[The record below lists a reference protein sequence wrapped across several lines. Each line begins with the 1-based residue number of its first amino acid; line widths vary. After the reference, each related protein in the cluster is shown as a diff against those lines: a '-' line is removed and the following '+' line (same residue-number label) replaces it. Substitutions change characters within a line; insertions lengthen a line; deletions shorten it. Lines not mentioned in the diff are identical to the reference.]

1 MKEGSNEILEA
12 KVAERT
18 ERAKKLYRYVSDVAR
33 RIGDMTT
40 ASRSITDLFSTHLEV
55 QRQKLRDNCEKLV
68 FLDPINYGKK
78 SLELLWRK
86 VYYETVSAAKKLRET
101 DSEND
106 SYLFTHIVC
115 GIGHFHHFI
124 SRIESELKV
133 QVKELDYTSFHLDGE
148 YLDNNETPTDEEI
161 QFSRSALHSC
171 LIYLGDLSRYQ
182 VEIFHAFEPS
192 IAARYY
198 LQAAHVDMSLG
209 MPYNQLGNLYND
221 KNYNLDSVCYYIHCL
236 SCTTPFEGAIGNLTK
251 IFEKNAQF
259 FDSLNSPESLTQ
271 TEHIQNTI
279 TNFLSLIEIW
289 YLNKNDTNIP
299 QRCSTIA
306 HELKVA
312 MDFVKSPL
320 PDVDKNYNEYTQAVD
335 EEGSNPSYLNANL
348 VHKIVLICLF
358 TITKVSET
366 DEVKAFACKAFTLA
380 LLSQL
385 LQKLLQQLQSFGLK
399 NPAYKYKSKSA
410 AQHILQNNQILEAV
424 ETNKP
429 VVLDEPSENINNDIQ
444 DSHDSTSKD
453 IVLEESKESMTNGDA
468 KNNSKK
474 ALTKRRRRRR
484 LASSDS
490 SDMSDVDTESSDI
503 EAQELTEESCSE
515 EEDLTDSTGHT
526 DGSVSEDSCYDV
538 SDNEE
543 ITVKDNGQTKKESDN
558 EVINKETVLNGDMD
572 AKKNC
577 TESEFQHNSY
587 NNNILDVQGL
597 QNFLLGDNFLSS
609 IKLLQDWALNEKDL
623 ILSCGDSGESLF
635 QCVVDLLNILTF
647 YFNPKPNENREC
659 HILEYARSVAKKL
672 KLEYKTIPLPEDIN
686 LRGTNIC
693 KYDKD
698 AAEWQMLDRYKLS
711 FYEENIVRILNF
723 VDFGNNIA
731 KIIPR
736 IRFNRSLKIFYLKK
750 ITPPK
755 VTTKLNHKRS
765 KEWHNSKK
773 PHVESSDGGLLQR
786 LGRLW
791 LASKVRELER
801 SGQSPAPALLALDTN
816 ALHKHLRRVKQLLRA
831 RNFVLLIPTVVL
843 QELDNLK
850 RDESTARDAIRW
862 LEVQLRSG
870 SRFLRAQRPG
880 QSKPLPLLKYPRKA
894 PPHIH
899 SFIQIMEFCNH
910 FIADE
915 KQIQGG
921 NGDPD
926 SSLQG
931 KSTPLLI
938 LLVGN
943 EPGSEEE
950 QYKEF
955 SVTGAAHA
963 AGISIEYIGDFYTK
977 WRQAIHKNGKKR

>member
-1 MKEGSNEILEA
+1 MKEESSEILEA
-12 KVAERT
+12 KVAERN

-33 RIGDMTT
+33 RVGEMTT
-40 ASRSITDLFSTHLEV
+40 ASRSMTDLFSTNLEV
-55 QRQKLRDNCEKLV
+55 QRQKLRDNCEKLL

-86 VYYETVSAAKKLRET
+86 VYYETVSTAKKLRET
-101 DSEND
+101 DNDND

-124 SRIESELKV
+124 SRIEVEMKIH
-133 QVKELDYTSFHLDGE
+133 VKEIDYTSFHHDE
-148 YLDNNETPTDEEI
+148 ESIENNQIPTDDEI
-161 QFSRSALHSC
+161 QLSRSVLHSC

-198 LQAAHVDMSLG
+198 LQAAHVDMSSG

-236 SCTTPFEGAIGNLTK
+236 SCTSPFEGAVGNLTK
-251 IFEKNAQF
+251 IFEKNAQYY
-259 FDSLNSPESLTQ
+259 DSPNNPESLTQ
-271 TEHIQNTI
+271 AEHIQNII

-289 YLNKNDTNIP
+289 YMNKNDTNIP

-312 MDFVKSPL
+312 MDFIKPPL
-320 PDVDKNYNEYTQAVD
+320 PDVDKNYTEYIQAVE
-335 EEGSNPSYLNANL
+335 EEGTNPSYLNANL

-385 LQKLLQQLQSFGLK
+385 LQKLLQQLESLGLK
-399 NPAYKYKSKSA
+399 NPAYKYKSKSTL
-410 AQHILQNNQILEAV
+410 HVPSVNNIADPIAHSDSVAEDLPDNTNLEIHDNVDCSPKDDNVA
-424 ETNKP
+424 ENKE
-429 VVLDEPSENINNDIQ
+429 LN
-444 DSHDSTSKD
+444 
-453 IVLEESKESMTNGDA
+453 TNGD
-468 KNNSKK
+468 SKSNVK
-474 ALTKRRRRRR
+474 KSLTKRRRRRR

-490 SDMSDVDTESSDI
+490 SDMSDVDTESSDV
-503 EAQELTEESCSE
+503 EVYESCSDE
-515 EEDLTDSTGHT
+515 EEDLSDSTGHS
-526 DGSVSEDSCYDV
+526 DESASEDSIFDV
-538 SDNEE
+538 SDTEE
-543 ITVKDNGQTKKESDN
+543 TITKNNGDIEIEN
-558 EVINKETVLNGDMD
+558 NKEVTKDATLNGDFETKQNNID
-572 AKKNC
+572 N
-577 TESEFQHNSY
+577 EFQHNSY
-587 NNNILDVQGL
+587 NNNILDIQGL

-647 YFNPKPNENREC
+647 YFKPKSNENKEC
-659 HILEYARSVAKKL
+659 HILVYARSVAKKL

-698 AAEWQMLDRYKLS
+698 AAEWQMLERYKLS

-723 VDFGNNIA
+723 IDFGSHVA

-736 IRFNRSLKIFYLKK
+736 IRFNRTLKIFYFKK
-750 ITPPK
+750 VTPPK
-755 VTTKLNHKRS
+755 VTTKINHKRS

-773 PHVESSDGGLLQR
+773 SHVESNEGGGLLRR
-786 LGRLW
+786 LGHLW
-791 LASKVRELER
+791 LASQVRELER
-801 SGQSPAPALLALDTN
+801 SGQSPIPALLALDTN
-816 ALHKHLRRVKQLLRA
+816 ALHKHLRRVKQLLRT

-850 RDESTARDAIRW
+850 REQSTARDAIRW

-894 PPHIH
+894 PPHVH
-899 SFIQIMEFCNH
+899 NFIQIMEFCNH
-910 FIADE
+910 FIADD

-955 SVTGAAHA
+955 SVTGAAQA

-977 WRQAIHKNGKKR
+977 WRQTVHKNGKKR

>member
-1 MKEGSNEILEA
+1 MKEESNEILEA
-12 KVAERT
+12 KVAERN

-33 RIGDMTT
+33 RVGEMTT
-40 ASRSITDLFSTHLEV
+40 ASCSMSDLFSTNLEV
-55 QRQKLRDNCEKLV
+55 QRQKLRDNCEKLL
-68 FLDPINYGKK
+68 FLDPVNYGKK

-86 VYYETVSAAKKLRET
+86 VYYETVSTAKKLRET
-101 DSEND
+101 DNDND

-124 SRIESELKV
+124 SRIEGEMKIH
-133 QVKELDYTSFHLDGE
+133 VKEIDYTSFHHDE
-148 YLDNNETPTDEEI
+148 ESIENNQIPTDDEI
-161 QFSRSALHSC
+161 QLSRSVLHSC

-236 SCTTPFEGAIGNLTK
+236 SCTSPFEGAVGNLTK
-251 IFEKNAQF
+251 IFEKNAQYY
-259 FDSLNSPESLTQ
+259 DSPNNPESLTQ
-271 TEHIQNTI
+271 AEHIQNII

-289 YLNKNDTNIP
+289 YMNKNDTNIP

-312 MDFVKSPL
+312 MDFIKPPL
-320 PDVDKNYNEYTQAVD
+320 PDVDKNYTEYIQAVE
-335 EEGSNPSYLNANL
+335 EEGTNPSYLNANL

-385 LQKLLQQLQSFGLK
+385 LQKLLQQLESLGLK
-399 NPAYKYKSKSA
+399 NPAYKYKSKTTLHVPSV
-410 AQHILQNNQILEAV
+410 NNISDPIAHSNSVAEDLPDNANLEIHNNVDCSPKDDNVA
-424 ETNKP
+424 ENKE
-429 VVLDEPSENINNDIQ
+429 LN
-444 DSHDSTSKD
+444 
-453 IVLEESKESMTNGDA
+453 TNGD
-468 KNNSKK
+468 SKSNVK
-474 ALTKRRRRRR
+474 KSLTKRRRRRR

-503 EAQELTEESCSE
+503 EVYESCSDE
-515 EEDLTDSTGHT
+515 EEDLTDSTGHS
-526 DGSVSEDSCYDV
+526 DESASEDSIFDV
-538 SDNEE
+538 SDTEE
-543 ITVKDNGQTKKESDN
+543 TIAKNNGDIEKE
-558 EVINKETVLNGDMD
+558 NKEVTKDATLNGDFETKQNNID
-572 AKKNC
+572 N
-577 TESEFQHNSY
+577 EFQYNSY
-587 NNNILDVQGL
+587 NNNILDIQGL

-647 YFNPKPNENREC
+647 YFKPKSNENKEC

-698 AAEWQMLDRYKLS
+698 AAEWQMLERYKLS

-723 VDFGNNIA
+723 IDFGSHVA

-736 IRFNRSLKIFYLKK
+736 IRFNRTLKIFYFKK
-750 ITPPK
+750 VTPPK
-755 VTTKLNHKRS
+755 VTTKINHKRS

-773 PHVESSDGGLLQR
+773 SHIESNEGGGLLRR
-786 LGRLW
+786 LGHLW
-791 LASKVRELER
+791 LASQVRELER
-801 SGQSPAPALLALDTN
+801 SGQSPIPALLALDTN
-816 ALHKHLRRVKQLLRA
+816 ALHKHLRRVKQLLRT

-850 RDESTARDAIRW
+850 REQSTARDAIRW
-862 LEVQLRSG
+862 LELQLRSG

-894 PPHIH
+894 PPHVH
-899 SFIQIMEFCNH
+899 NFIQIMEFCNH
-910 FIADE
+910 FIADD

-955 SVTGAAHA
+955 SVTGAAQA

-977 WRQAIHKNGKKR
+977 WRQTVHKNGKKR

>member
-1 MKEGSNEILEA
+1 MKEESNEILEA
-12 KVAERT
+12 KVAERN
-18 ERAKKLYRYVSDVAR
+18 ERAKKLYRYVSDVSR
-33 RIGDMTT
+33 RVGEMTT
-40 ASRSITDLFSTHLEV
+40 ASRSMTDLFSTNLEV
-55 QRQKLRDNCEKLV
+55 QRQKLRDNCEKLL

-86 VYYETVSAAKKLRET
+86 VYYETVSTAKKLRET
-101 DSEND
+101 DNDND

-124 SRIESELKV
+124 SRIEGEMKIH
-133 QVKELDYTSFHLDGE
+133 VKEIDYISFHLDE
-148 YLDNNETPTDEEI
+148 ESVENNQIPTDDET
-161 QFSRSALHSC
+161 QLSRSILHSC

-198 LQAAHVDMSLG
+198 LQAAHVDMSSG

-236 SCTTPFEGAIGNLTK
+236 SCTSPFEGAIGNLTK
-251 IFEKNAQF
+251 IFEKNAQYYE
-259 FDSLNSPESLTQ
+259 SPNNPESLTQ
-271 TEHIQNTI
+271 AEHIQNII

-289 YLNKNDTNIP
+289 YMNKNDTNIP

-312 MDFVKSPL
+312 MDFIKPPL
-320 PDVDKNYNEYTQAVD
+320 PDVDKNYTEYIQAVE
-335 EEGSNPSYLNANL
+335 EEGTNPSCLNANL

-385 LQKLLQQLQSFGLK
+385 LQKLLQQLESLGLK
-399 NPAYKYKSKSA
+399 NPAYKYKSKSTL
-410 AQHILQNNQILEAV
+410 HVPSVNTIPDQIPNSNSVSEDLPDNTNHETHDNVDCSPKDDNIV
-424 ETNKP
+424 ENKE
-429 VVLDEPSENINNDIQ
+429 LN
-444 DSHDSTSKD
+444 
-453 IVLEESKESMTNGDA
+453 TNGDSKSNA
-468 KNNSKK
+468 KKS
-474 ALTKRRRRRR
+474 LTKRRRRRR

-490 SDMSDVDTESSDI
+490 SDMSDVDTESSDV
-503 EAQELTEESCSE
+503 EVYESCSD
-515 EEDLTDSTGHT
+515 EDDLSDSTGHS
-526 DGSVSEDSCYDV
+526 DESASEDSIFDV

-543 ITVKDNGQTKKESDN
+543 TITKNNGDIEIEN
-558 EVINKETVLNGDMD
+558 NKEVTKDATLNGDLETKQNSTD
-572 AKKNC
+572 N
-577 TESEFQHNSY
+577 EIQHNSY

-647 YFNPKPNENREC
+647 YFKPKSNENKEC
-659 HILEYARSVAKKL
+659 HILEYARSLAKKL

-698 AAEWQMLDRYKLS
+698 AAEWQMLERYKLS

-723 VDFGNNIA
+723 IDFGSHVA

-736 IRFNRSLKIFYLKK
+736 IRFNRTLKIFYFKK
-750 ITPPK
+750 VTPPK
-755 VTTKLNHKRS
+755 VTTKINHKRS

-773 PHVESSDGGLLQR
+773 SHIESNEGGGLLRR
-786 LGRLW
+786 LGHLW
-791 LASKVRELER
+791 LASQVRELER
-801 SGQSPAPALLALDTN
+801 SGQSPIPALLALDTN

-850 RDESTARDAIRW
+850 REQSTARDAIRW
-862 LEVQLRSG
+862 LELQLRSG

-894 PPHIH
+894 PPHVH
-899 SFIQIMEFCNH
+899 NFIQIMEFCNH
-910 FIADE
+910 FIADD

-955 SVTGAAHA
+955 SVTGAAQA

-977 WRQAIHKNGKKR
+977 WRQTVHKNGKKR